1 MIEMQGINKR
11 YGEGDTAVDAVRDI
25 DLTIDAG
32 EFVAVVGPS
41 GCGKSTLM
49 NIMGCLDEPT
59 SGDYLLEDEDVFQLD
74 DEELSRVRN
83 AKIGFVFQSFI
94 LLPRTT
100 ARENVELPV
109 MYARDPVDGHER
121 ARELLKE
128 VGLGDRMDHL
138 PTELSGGQQQRVA
151 IARSLIADPAILLAD
166 EPTGALDTEAGLEIT
181 AIFQRLNERGRTIVM
196 VTHDLELA
204 AHARRI
210 VTLEDGAVASD
221 EPVGEPRDAETE
233 LAELNGEVA

>member
-1 MIEMQGINKR
+1 MQSITKR
-11 YGEGDTAVDAVRDI
+11 YGEGDTAVDALREVDI
-25 DLTIDAG
+25 TIEEG

-59 SGDYLLEDEDVFQLD
+59 SGDYLLEGEDVFQLD

-100 ARENVELPV
+100 ALENVEMPV

-121 ARELLKE
+121 AQKLLE
-128 VGLGDRMDHL
+128 DVGLGERAHHL

-166 EPTGALDTEAGLEIT
+166 EPTGALDKEAGLEIT
-181 AIFQRLNERGRTIVM
+181 AIFQRLNEQGRTIVM
-196 VTHDLELA
+196 VTHDLDLA

-210 VTLEDGAVASD
+210 VTLEDGEIASD
-221 EPVGEPRDAETE
+221 EPVEEPRDAEAE

>member
-1 MIEMQGINKR
+1 MIKMQAINKR
-11 YGEGDTAVDAVRDI
+11 YGGGDTAVDALRDI
-25 DLTIDAG
+25 DLTIEQG

-59 SGDYLLEDEDVFQLD
+59 SGDYLLEGEDVFQLD

-100 ARENVELPV
+100 ALENVELPV

-121 ARELLKE
+121 AKELLE
-128 VGLGDRMDHL
+128 DVGLGDRMDHL

-151 IARSLIADPAILLAD
+151 IARSLIGDPAILLAD

-210 VTLEDGAVASD
+210 VTLEDGEIASD
-221 EPVGEPRDAETE
+221 EAVDEPRDAEAE
-233 LAELNGEVA
+233 LAEINGEVA